1 MVLLLLVLNY
11 KVDKVLY
18 FKSRLKIYIT
28 KETDVFYKKSRL
40 KYYITEWTEV
50 LYYVLYYKVD

>member
-28 KETDVFYKKSRL
+28 KETDVFYKKVDWSIILQSGL
-40 KYYITEWTEV
+40 KYYITFYIT
-50 LYYVLYYKVD
+50 K